1 MTLEHFYQNLE
12 GWFTF
17 PNLYRSLVENI
28 PQNGKFVEVGVWKG
42 KSLSYFIVENI
53 NINKNITTYAVDTW
67 EGSAEHTKESSVV
80 NKILYEEFISNMSSV
95 ADKFVPMRMTSE
107 QASKQFED
115 NSLDAVFIDA
125 QHEYEPV
132 KQDLELWYPKVKSNG
147 IFCGH
152 DYYNGWPGV
161 EQAVNEFGETN
172 KLTIGGS
179 EMCWITRKP
188 RTIA

>member
-17 PNLYRSLVENI
+17 PNLYTSLVENI
-28 PQNGKFVEVGVWKG
+28 PKNGKFVEVGVWKG

-53 NINKNITTYAVDTW
+53 NKNKNITTYAVDTW
-67 EGSAEHTKESSVV
+67 EGSPEHREDSAII
-80 NKILYEEFISNMSSV
+80 NKTLYEQFISNMSSV
-95 ADKFVPMRMTSE
+95 ANKFIPMHMTSE

-115 NSLDAVFIDA
+115 NSLDVVFIDA
-125 QHEYEPV
+125 QHEYGPV

-161 EQAVNEFGETN
+161 EQAVNEFAETN
-172 KLTIGGS
+172 KLTISGS
-179 EMCWITRKP
+179 EMCWITQKP
-188 RTIA
+188 